1 MKNSRRFLM
10 IIILILIPFFVSCS
24 NNNKSDD
31 ELDKYGDYNFM
42 SSAFENFYTVY
53 TKDKQVRR
61 IYFDTEG
68 YNYYGDF
75 KILIDD
81 TVIFDMA
88 DYDYFLPATDNLCI
102 PVDINP
108 EDDNIINVE
117 IGNNFIKT
125 LSTDIMDYDNENYV
139 NFNRNPGLTKQ
150 IWGFDTNE
158 VELSNDFTLVKGKS
172 KVITKGP
179 NGILNIENQN
189 VEMID
194 YLRLNEV
201 DGISNMVTTFNVSE
215 DSVISQDDITYN
227 PTGTWIDVCVSITK
241 NHIDSNAIL
250 SDTYTWDQ
258 FIIYNIFDSWNLGPE
273 SKIYIEYDYN
283 ARIEV
288 EDSRYVGT
296 YDGMTVIECAIGY
309 SRSVRIKLTPS
320 YNSSS
325 GDIIVYKR

>member
-1 MKNSRRFLM
+1 MKLLKRFLLSF
-10 IIILILIPFFVSCS
+10 IILIPFLASCS
-24 NNNKSDD
+24 NDSNTNEKD
-31 ELDKYGDYNFM
+31 EYGSYLYLEYTLSMQNFELGTEREIRNIH
-42 SSAFENFYTVY
+42 FT
-53 TKDKQVRR
+53 
-61 IYFDTEG
+61 TEG

-75 KILIDD
+75 QILFNDEI
-81 TVIFDMA
+81 ILDMA

-108 EDDNIINVE
+108 ENNNIINVE

-150 IWGFDTNE
+150 IAGFDTNE
-158 VELSNDFTLVKGKS
+158 VELANDFTLVKGKS

-179 NGILNIENQN
+179 SGVLNIENQN
-189 VEMID
+189 VEMLD
-194 YLRLNEV
+194 YLKLHEV
-201 DGISNMVTTFNVSE
+201 DGISDMVTTFNVSE

-227 PTGTWIDVCVSITK
+227 PDATWIDVCVSTTK
-241 NHIDSNAIL
+241 NHIDSNVIL

-258 FIIYNIFDSWNLGPE
+258 YITYTIFDSWDLGPE

-309 SRSVRIKLTPS
+309 SRSVRITLTPS
-320 YNSSS
+320 YHSSS
-325 GDIIVYKR
+325 GDIIVYKY

>member
-10 IIILILIPFFVSCS
+10 IIILILIPFFVSC

-31 ELDKYGDYNFM
+31 ELDQYGDYNFM
-42 SSAFENFYTVY
+42 SSAFSNINTVY
-53 TKDKQVRR
+53 TKDKEVRR

-320 YNSSS
+320 YHSSS
-325 GDIIVYKR
+325 GDIIVYKY

>member
-1 MKNSRRFLM
+1 MKIIKKVLLSLLIIVPFLT
-10 IIILILIPFFVSCS
+10 SCTNGS
-24 NNNKSDD
+24 DEKNKYDIYTN
-31 ELDKYGDYNFM
+31 LD
-42 SSAFENFYTVY
+42 FEINGGSLLGNASGNRNIHFS
-53 TKDKQVRR
+53 TK
-61 IYFDTEG
+61 G

-75 KILIDD
+75 QILFNDEI
-81 TVIFDMA
+81 ILDMA
-88 DYDYFLPATDNLCI
+88 DYDYFLPATDDLSI
-102 PVDINP
+102 SVEFNP
-108 EDDNIINVE
+108 EVDNKISVNFGDD
-117 IGNNFIKT
+117 FIKT

-139 NFNRNPGLTKQ
+139 NFNRNPGLTKL
-150 IWGFDTNE
+150 IDGFDTNE

-179 NGILNIENQN
+179 SGVLNIENQN

-201 DGISNMVTTFNVSE
+201 DGIYDMVTTFNVSE
-215 DSVISQDDITYN
+215 DTVISQDDITYN
-227 PTGTWIDVCVSITK
+227 PTGTWIEVCVSTTK
-241 NHIDSNAIL
+241 NHIDSNVIL

-258 FIIYNIFDSWNLGPE
+258 FIIYDIFDSWNLGPE

-320 YNSSS
+320 YHSSS
-325 GDIIVYKR
+325 GDIIVYKY